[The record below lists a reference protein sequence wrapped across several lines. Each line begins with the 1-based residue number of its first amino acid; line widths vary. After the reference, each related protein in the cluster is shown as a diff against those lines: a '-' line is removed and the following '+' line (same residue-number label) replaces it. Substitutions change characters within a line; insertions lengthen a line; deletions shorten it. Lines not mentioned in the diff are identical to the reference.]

1 MFYVTNNEGKR
12 QMIVIESNSCPS
24 GQKSMPIIN
33 DYGGYK
39 IILENCFKEVLE
51 GKFDNKI
58 GDLAVLYDQNEMES
72 NGFAKVLAELSNENV
87 WLVTYYDENA
97 DQAVKWDKEGILSI
111 RDEFDNWHPIRAC
124 LRFVTQRPWKRI
136 PLRTKTLVINPII
149 SCLAGGRNKI
159 MAAHAY
165 KELNEELK
173 DSGMSIRTPLTILN
187 LSKNEIPSC
196 VAKMGGKAVIKVP
209 YGNCGDGVYTITNQK
224 ELNTFLETK
233 HFYRKFLVQSLVGN
247 ISWSKQNGNENNYY
261 HIGTL
266 PNENNEVFVYDL
278 RMVVTTNEKGFLLVS
293 INGRSARN
301 PIVENLDDNLDS
313 WQILGTNLS
322 VKKDSNVWET
332 QPQRVLLMDNND
344 FFQLGIGIDDLID
357 GFIQTILSVIAIDK
371 FCAKLLQNS
380 NKIDKDL
387 FQIFNSDETL
397 LTEI

>member
-97 DQAVKWDKEGILSI
+97 DQAVKWDTEGILSI

-136 PLRTKTLVINPII
+136 PLKTKTLVINPII

-173 DSGMSIRTPLTILN
+173 DSGLSIRTPLTILN